1 MNIYGHNKTTRI
13 NLKNPLGKLIE
24 VITISLFHD
33 PSISPCYQF
42 LMVDRMAAEERSR
55 DEEAARMKERQ
66 EAGRVMAEQRVRND
80 EAARMKEQQ
89 EVEKDDGEKVAGV
102 LVWRWTIQQEDQGH
116 HRSHALS
123 TGGLS

>member
-42 LMVDRMAAEERSR
+42 LMVDRMAAEEMSR
-55 DEEAARMKERQ
+55 DEEAARMKEQQ
-66 EAGRVMAEQRVRND
+66 EEERVIAEQRVRD
-80 EAARMKEQQ
+80 EEADRMKDQQ
-89 EVEKDDGEKVAGV
+89 EVEQNMRDKEVA
-102 LVWRWTIQQEDQGH
+102 RC
-116 HRSHALS
+116 
-123 TGGLS
+123 